1 MYKKELTQEQ
11 KNLILDYYCNQKLS
25 IPKVSEKLNISKY
38 LISKFLKE
46 NKLTRAVGTE
56 RKYFHKENYFE
67 NIITEKQ
74 AYWLGVLY
82 ADGCVSKD
90 NSNTGCLRFSS
101 IDKEWVEQFGKDI
114 NATNPILEEVH
125 KKFNKSIWK
134 IKLSST
140 KTFDDLC
147 KYGCIPNKSLVIKF
161 PQLPT
166 KLIPHFIR
174 GYFDGD
180 GCISEKRYMSG
191 KDYTTLKT
199 GFCTG
204 SREFLE
210 ELLKFLPVA
219 HKLIEKRKNRNL
231 YECRFSVNDSAK
243 LYHYMYKDSTVWLQ
257 RKRDKFEKYFI
268 EKGSTTIIAH
278 PN

>member
-1 MYKKELTQEQ
+1 MYKKELTQKQ
-11 KNLILDYYCNQKLS
+11 KELILDCYCNQKLS
-25 IPKVSEKLNISKY
+25 IPKTSEKLNITTY

-46 NKLTRAVGTE
+46 NKLTRIAGTE
-56 RKYFHKENYFE
+56 RKYFHNEAYFE
-67 NIITEKQ
+67 NITTERQ

-90 NSNTGCLRFSS
+90 NSNTGILRFSS
-101 IDKEWVEQFGKDI
+101 IDKEWVEQFKIDI
-114 NATNPILEEVH
+114 NASNPVLEEIH

-134 IKLSST
+134 IRLSST
-140 KTFDDLC
+140 KTFNDLC
-147 KYGCIPNKSLVIKF
+147 NYGCVPNKSLILKF
-161 PQLPT
+161 PKLPDE
-166 KLIPHFIR
+166 LISHFIR

-180 GCISEKRYMSG
+180 GCISEKKYISG
-191 KDYTTLKT
+191 KNYTTLKT

-204 SREFLE
+204 SKEFIE
-210 ELLKFLPVA
+210 ELLKFLPVK

-243 LYHYMYKDSTVWLQ
+243 LYHYMYKDSTIWLQ